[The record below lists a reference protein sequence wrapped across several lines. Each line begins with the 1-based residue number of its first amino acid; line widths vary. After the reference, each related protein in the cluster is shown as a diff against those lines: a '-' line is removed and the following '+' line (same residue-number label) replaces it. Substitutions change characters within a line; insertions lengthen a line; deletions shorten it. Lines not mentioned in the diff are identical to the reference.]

1 MSNIM
6 RRDSY
11 NTPSLFRKSIN
22 DMFDHFSGTG
32 ILSPVSD
39 FANHSMNLLSSS
51 MPIDVI
57 DQGKE
62 YVVKANLPGID
73 KKDVDIQLT
82 DNILTIKGSYSQNN
96 EDKGEVYLLQE
107 RRMGTFS
114 RSIAFNEEL
123 VSDKI
128 TAGFRDGILEISIPK
143 AEVQQPKSIKINIVD

>member
-6 RRDSY
+6 RRDTC
-11 NTPSLFRKSIN
+11 NAPSLFRKGIN

-32 ILSPVSD
+32 IFSPISD

-57 DQGKE
+57 DKGKE

-73 KKDVDIQLT
+73 KKDVEIQLT
-82 DNILTIKGSYSQNN
+82 ENVLTIRGSYSQNR
-96 EDKGEVYLLQE
+96 EDKGERYLLQE
-107 RRMGTFS
+107 RSMDTFS

-123 VSDKI
+123 LPDKV
-128 TAGFRDGILEISIPK
+128 TAGFRDGILEINIPK
-143 AEVQQPKSIKINIVD
+143 AETQQPKSIKINIAD

>member
-6 RRDSY
+6 RRDTY

-32 ILSPVSD
+32 ILSPISD

-62 YVVKANLPGID
+62 YVVKANLPGIN
-73 KKDVDIQLT
+73 KKDIDIQLT
-82 DNILTIKGSYSQNN
+82 ENVLTIKGSYSQNN
-96 EDKGEVYLLQE
+96 EDKGERYLLQE

-114 RSIAFNEEL
+114 RSIAFNEKL
-123 VSDKI
+123 VPDKI
-128 TAGFRDGILEISIPK
+128 VAGFKDGILEINIPK
-143 AEVQQPKSIKINIVD
+143 AEVQQPESIKINIGD

>member
-6 RRDSY
+6 RRDTD

-22 DMFDHFSGTG
+22 DMFDNFSGTG
-32 ILSPVSD
+32 ILSPISD
-39 FANHSMNLLSSS
+39 FANHSMNLLSLS

-82 DNILTIKGSYSQNN
+82 ENILTIKGSYSQNN
-96 EDKGEVYLLQE
+96 EDKGERYLLQE

-123 VSDKI
+123 LPDKI
-128 TAGFRDGILEISIPK
+128 TAGFRDGILEICIPK
-143 AEVQQPKSIKINIVD
+143 AEVQQPKSIKINIAD

>member
-32 ILSPVSD
+32 ILSPISD
-39 FANHSMNLLSSS
+39 FTNHSMNLLSSS

-73 KKDVDIQLT
+73 KKDIDIQLT
-82 DNILTIKGSYSQNN
+82 ENVLTIKGSYSQNS
-96 EDKGEVYLLQE
+96 EEKGERYLLQE

-123 VSDKI
+123 VPDKI
-128 TAGFRDGILEISIPK
+128 IAGMKDGILEISIPK
-143 AEVQQPKSIKINIVD
+143 AEVQQPKSIRINIAD

>member
-6 RRDSY
+6 RRDTY

-22 DMFDHFSGTG
+22 DMFDNFSGTG
-32 ILSPVSD
+32 ILSPISD
-39 FANHSMNLLSSS
+39 FANHSINLLSSS

-57 DQGKE
+57 DQGKD

-82 DNILTIKGSYSQNN
+82 ENILTIKGSYSQND
-96 EDKGEVYLLQE
+96 EEKGECYLLQE
-107 RRMGTFS
+107 RRMSTFS

-123 VSDKI
+123 VPDKV

-143 AEVQQPKSIKINIVD
+143 AEVQQAKSIKINIAD

>member
-6 RRDSY
+6 RRDNY

-32 ILSPVSD
+32 ILSPISD
-39 FANHSMNLLSSS
+39 FANHSMNLLSLS

-57 DQGKE
+57 DQGKN
-62 YVVKANLPGID
+62 YVVKANLPGFE
-73 KKDVDIQLT
+73 KKDIDIQLT
-82 DNILTIKGSYSQNN
+82 ENVLTIKGSYSQNN
-96 EDKGEVYLLQE
+96 EDKGERYLLQE

-123 VSDKI
+123 VPDKI
-128 TAGFRDGILEISIPK
+128 IAGFKDGILEISIPK
-143 AEVQQPKSIKINIVD
+143 AEVQRSESIKINIGD

>member
-32 ILSPVSD
+32 IFSPISD
-39 FANHSMNLLSSS
+39 LANHSMNLLSSS

-82 DNILTIKGSYSQNN
+82 ENVLTIKGSYSQNN
-96 EDKGEVYLLQE
+96 EDKGERYLLQE

-114 RSIAFNEEL
+114 RSIAFNEDL
-123 VSDKI
+123 LPDKI
-128 TAGFRDGILEISIPK
+128 TAGFKDGILEIIIPK
-143 AEVQQPKSIKINIVD
+143 SEVKKPESIKINIDN

>member
-6 RRDSY
+6 RRDTY

-22 DMFDHFSGTG
+22 DMFDHFSGNG
-32 ILSPVSD
+32 ILSPISD

-57 DQGKE
+57 DKGKE

-73 KKDVDIQLT
+73 KKDIDIQL
-82 DNILTIKGSYSQNN
+82 NENVLTIKGSYSQNN
-96 EDKGEVYLLQE
+96 EEQGERYLLQE
-107 RRMGTFS
+107 RRMGSFS

-123 VSDKI
+123 VTDNI
-128 TAGFRDGILEISIPK
+128 IAGFKDGILEITIPK
-143 AEVQQPKSIKINIVD
+143 AEVQEPKSIKINIAD

>member
-6 RRDSY
+6 RRDIY

-22 DMFDHFSGTG
+22 DMFDNFSGTG
-32 ILSPVSD
+32 ILSPISD
-39 FANHSMNLLSSS
+39 FANYSMNLLSSS

-82 DNILTIKGSYSQNN
+82 DNILTIKGSYSQNK
-96 EDKGEVYLLQE
+96 EDKGERYLLQE

-123 VSDKI
+123 VPDKV
-128 TAGFRDGILEISIPK
+128 TAGFRDGILEINIPK
-143 AEVQQPKSIKINIVD
+143 AEVQEAKSIKINIDD

>member
-1 MSNIM
+1 MGNIM
-6 RRDSY
+6 RRDNY

-32 ILSPVSD
+32 ILSPISD
-39 FANHSMNLLSSS
+39 FTNHSMNLLSPS

-62 YVVKANLPGID
+62 YLVKANLPGID

-82 DNILTIKGSYSQNN
+82 ENVLIIKGSYSENN
-96 EDKGEVYLLQE
+96 EDKSERYLLQE

-123 VSDKI
+123 LPDKI
-128 TAGFRDGILEISIPK
+128 TASFKDGILEIVIPK
-143 AEVQQPKSIKINIVD
+143 SEVQPPKSIKIDITN

>member
-6 RRDSY
+6 RRDTY

-22 DMFDHFSGTG
+22 DMFDNFSGTG
-32 ILSPVSD
+32 ILSPISD

-82 DNILTIKGSYSQNN
+82 ENILTIKGSYSQNN
-96 EDKGEVYLLQE
+96 EDKGERYLLQE

-123 VSDKI
+123 VPDKV

-143 AEVQQPKSIKINIVD
+143 AEVQQAKSIRINIAD

>member
-32 ILSPVSD
+32 ILSPISD

-62 YVVKANLPGID
+62 YVVKANLPGVD
-73 KKDVDIQLT
+73 KKDIDIQLT
-82 DNILTIKGSYSQNN
+82 ENVLTIKGSYSQNN
-96 EDKGEVYLLQE
+96 EEKSERYLLQE
-107 RRMGTFS
+107 RRMGSFS

-128 TAGFRDGILEISIPK
+128 MASFKDGILEINIPK
-143 AEVQQPKSIKINIVD
+143 AEVQQPESIKINIGD

>member
-32 ILSPVSD
+32 ILSPISD

-82 DNILTIKGSYSQNN
+82 ENILTIKGSYSQN
-96 EDKGEVYLLQE
+96 EEGKSELYLLQE

-123 VSDKI
+123 VPDKV

-143 AEVQQPKSIKINIVD
+143 AEIQQPKSIKINIAD

>member
-1 MSNIM
+1 MGDII

-11 NTPSLFRKSIN
+11 GAPSLFRKSIN

-32 ILSPVSD
+32 ILSPISD
-39 FANHSMNLLSSS
+39 LVGHNINLLSST

-62 YVVKANLPGID
+62 YMVKANLPGID

-82 DNILTIKGSYSQNN
+82 ENVLTIKGSYEQNN
-96 EDKGEVYLLQE
+96 EEKNERYLLQE
-107 RRMGTFS
+107 RRMGNFS

-123 VSDKI
+123 LPDKI
-128 TAGFRDGILEISIPK
+128 TAAFKNGILEIVIPK
-143 AEVQQPKSIKINIVD
+143 AEVQPPTSIKIDIAD

>member
-6 RRDSY
+6 RRDNY

-22 DMFDHFSGTG
+22 DLFDNFSGTG
-32 ILSPVSD
+32 ILSPIGDLASH
-39 FANHSMNLLSSS
+39 NINLLSSA

-62 YVVKANLPGID
+62 YVVRANLPGVD

-82 DNILTIKGSYSQNN
+82 ENVLTIKGSYSQSN
-96 EDKGEVYLLQE
+96 ENKGERYLLQE
-107 RRMGTFS
+107 RRMANFS
-114 RSIAFNEEL
+114 RSIAFNDEL
-123 VSDKI
+123 LSDKV
-128 TAGFRDGILEISIPK
+128 TAAFRDGILEIIIPK

>member
-6 RRDSY
+6 RRDTY

-22 DMFDHFSGTG
+22 DMFDNFSGTG
-32 ILSPVSD
+32 ILSPISD

-82 DNILTIKGSYSQNN
+82 ENILTIKGAYSQKN
-96 EDKGEVYLLQE
+96 EDKGERYLLQE

-123 VSDKI
+123 VPDMI

-143 AEVQQPKSIKINIVD
+143 AEVQQPKSIKINIAD